1 MSTGKRICALQ
12 MAFLPYLLPPVRQFL
27 DGLADRG
34 HTVTLVKTLV
44 RDRSRTEEDR
54 PKLRNHL
61 LRLWSRSLPSSAP
74 FKPVVFLEF
83 VARSTWS
90 ALRSRPDLVVAIDV
104 DTLLQGWIVARLRG
118 VPLVYYSVELYTER
132 PGFEPKAFWVW
143 LERRLINRADLVVAC
158 EPNRARVM
166 VEKYGADPLPMTVL
180 NVPPLIA
187 ARRTSRIPEYLAERG
202 MAGKKVAFYV
212 GELKRGRCIDQ
223 FIEAAR
229 QFPDHIVL
237 FLLGPI
243 GEGYDVHAK
252 IAACGVADRVIVHPP
267 VKPDEVMDFAC
278 SADVGLQAQL
288 DDGLNHR
295 YCAPIKLF
303 QYLMAGLPVIA
314 SDFPGMIAV
323 VRENDA
329 GICVDPEDVDAI
341 AAGIVRL
348 LGDDGLWA
356 RMAAN
361 ARRAAV
367 ERYCYE
373 IEGEKL
379 FARVATLL
387 GARAEGK
394 A

>member
-1 MSTGKRICALQ
+1 

-34 HTVTLVKTLV
+34 HAVTLVKSYV

-54 PKLRNHL
+54 PKLHNHM
-61 LRLWSRSLPSSAP
+61 LRLWSRALPSSAP
-74 FKPVVFLEF
+74 FKPLVFLEF
-83 VARSTWS
+83 VLRSGLA
-90 ALRSRPDLVVAIDV
+90 ALRSRPDLVIAVDV
-104 DTLLQGWIVARLRG
+104 DTLLQGWIAARLCGAR
-118 VPLVYYSVELYTER
+118 LVYYSVELYTER

-143 LERRLINRADLVVAC
+143 LERRLINRADLVIAC

-180 NVPPLIA
+180 NVPPLTG
-187 ARRTSRIPEYLAERG
+187 ARRTTRIPDYLASKG
-202 MAGKKVAFYV
+202 IHGKKTAFYV

-229 QFPDHIVL
+229 QFPEHIVL

-252 IAACGVADRVIVHPP
+252 IAECGVADRVVVHPP
-267 VKPDEVMDFAC
+267 VKPNEVMEFAC

-314 SDFPGMIAV
+314 SDFPGMLEV
-323 VRENDA
+323 VRDNEA

-348 LGDDGLWA
+348 LSDEGLWE

-361 ARRAAV
+361 ARRVAV

-373 IEGEKL
+373 KEGARL
-379 FARVATLL
+379 FARVAELL
-387 GARAEGK
+387 GAPVEGD